1 MVVIILKQIENR
13 HPKIRRKLLAP
24 FIININ
30 PNKVTFIALVCAFLS
45 GYFFYTDYLVLAAIF
60 LALNGF
66 LDVLDGEIAKKGKPT
81 KRGDFL
87 DHSFDRISD
96 TAIFVGLAY
105 NPVMPTELTLMTL
118 ICVLLVSYLGT
129 QAQALT
135 DKRMYGG
142 VMGRAERGI
151 ILFAAAITTYLFME
165 VLVYSLYLIVILSV
179 ITFLQRFYSLYRDLK
194 D

>member
-1 MVVIILKQIENR
+1 MLKHIEQK
-13 HPKIRRKLLAP
+13 HPKMRRKLLAP

-30 PNKVTFIALVCAFLS
+30 PNKVTLAALVSAFLS
-45 GYFFYTDYLVLAAIF
+45 GYYFYVDNLFAAAFF

-66 LDVLDGEIAKKGKPT
+66 LDVLDGEIAKKGTPT

-87 DHSFDRISD
+87 DHTCDRISD

-105 NPVMPTELTLMTL
+105 NPIMPTEMTLMAL
-118 ICVLLVSYLGT
+118 ICILLVSYLGT

-135 DKRMYGG
+135 TKRMYGG

-151 ILFAAAITTYLFME
+151 ILFAAAITTSFFTE
-165 VLVYSLYLIVILSV
+165 VLLYSLYLIIILSA
-179 ITFLQRFYSLYRDLK
+179 ITFLQRFYALYKDLGT
-194 D
+194 

>member
-1 MVVIILKQIENR
+1 MVVIMLKQIENR
-13 HPKIRRKLLAP
+13 HPKMRRKLLAP
-24 FIININ
+24 FIVNIN
-30 PNKVTFIALVCAFLS
+30 PNKVTFAALVCAFLS
-45 GYFFYTDYLVLAAIF
+45 GYFFYADYLVLAAIF

-66 LDVLDGEIAKKGKPT
+66 LDVLDGEIAKKGKVT

-87 DHSFDRISD
+87 DHTFDRVSD

-105 NPVMPTELTLMTL
+105 NPIMPTELTLMAL
-118 ICVLLVSYLGT
+118 ICILLVSYLGT

-135 DKRMYGG
+135 SKRMYGG

-165 VLVYSLYLIVILSV
+165 VMVYSLYLIVILSV

-194 D
+194 E